1 MLIQMRMLNLYSLNL
16 WTGLWNK
23 YSARNALVPS
33 TVVAVIVSD
42 RRQAENS
49 LKSNHVMTHVN
60 HHYLRYHHIKLTFS
74 AAISYAIQLA
84 LIN

>member
-1 MLIQMRMLNLYSLNL
+1 MSSEINTPNC
-16 WTGLWNK
+16 
-23 YSARNALVPS
+23 NALVPS
-33 TVVAVIVSD
+33 TVVD